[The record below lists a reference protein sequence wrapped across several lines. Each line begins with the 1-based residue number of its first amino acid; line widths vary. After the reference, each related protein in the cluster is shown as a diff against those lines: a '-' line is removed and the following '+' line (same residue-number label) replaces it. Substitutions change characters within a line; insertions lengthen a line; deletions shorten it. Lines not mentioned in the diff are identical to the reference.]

1 MHNQITDLTDLD
13 KSILRECSEM
23 ASTIRLLSLSL
34 NVSEDDIK
42 SSIGKLF
49 RSELINTV
57 PSDAPSTVFYLTTT
71 KGMNF
76 I

>member
-1 MHNQITDLTDLD
+1 
-13 KSILRECSEM
+13 M